1 MFLDFEHLNLHSLRE
16 NYAQDA
22 YFSSVLDF
30 IESLLVSDSFIS
42 YTSGSTGEPKVLNI
56 NKNRANASADLSNR
70 FFRITNLTHFVLSLD
85 IKYIGSKMLLIRA
98 QQAGA
103 KVEVVRPSLNF
114 YTEVKTPLIDFISLT
129 PIHVNHIL
137 VNYPVFFN
145 KVKTCLIGAS
155 GVSKVLEDK
164 LWNQNLKTVFYESF
178 AMTETISHFALRNIS
193 NHEEHFECLD
203 GFEVNVNDKGC
214 LEVYHPV
221 VLPEK
226 VVTNDIVKCIDSSR
240 FIFLGRKDN
249 LINTGG
255 LKISPEKLEKD
266 WSLFLPFKFILA
278 GEQDAILGQRIV
290 MILDPESTLT
300 RLQIL
305 QLFQINSVAVKL
317 VPKKFYK
324 TKAWYET
331 ESLKPL
337 RMEII
342 KHKVLLSELS

>member
-1 MFLDFEHLNLHSLRE
+1 MFVDFEHLNLHSLRE

-30 IESLLVSDSFIS
+30 IESFLVSDSFIS
-42 YTSGSTGEPKVLNI
+42 YTSGSTGEPKALNI
-56 NKNRANASADLSNR
+56 DKNRALASADLSNR

-98 QQAGA
+98 QQAFA

-114 YTEVKTPLIDFISLT
+114 YTEVKIPFIDFISLT
-129 PIHVNHIL
+129 PIHVNHVL
-137 VNYPVFFN
+137 ENYPVFFN

-164 LWNQNLKTVFYESF
+164 IRNQNLKTVFYESF

-249 LINTGG
+249 LINSGG
-255 LKISPEKLEKD
+255 LKISPEKLEKE

-278 GEQDAILGQRIV
+278 GEEDAILGQRIV
-290 MILDPESTLT
+290 MILQPDYIMSTSL
-300 RLQIL
+300 IL
-305 QLFQINSVAVKL
+305 ELFQANSIAVKFI
-317 VPKKFYK
+317 PKEFYLAK
-324 TKAWYET
+324 TWYET